1 MSTELTD
8 LSYVVMNLIG
18 RNGAGP
24 HDLVQM
30 ARRGQRLYWAG
41 AESKIYEQP
50 KRLEKLGYLTSEK
63 TPGKTRDRTH
73 YQLTDKGIRA
83 LQEWLALPSHFPRI
97 QNEAAI
103 RVQASDL
110 AEDPSVILQ
119 SLKPMRE
126 DIAELAGILDEA
138 EEREPQFPHRR
149 RQLRLLHSLGR
160 RILRAH
166 LDWIEEVEQELGP
179 RPLAAM
185 PIQHVERPTIR

>member
-50 KRLEKLGYLTSEK
+50 KRLERLGYLVSEK
-63 TPGKTRDRTH
+63 TPGKTRERTH
-73 YQLTDKGIRA
+73 YQLTEKGLVA
-83 LQEWLALPSHFPRI
+83 LREWLARPTHFPRI

-103 RVQASDL
+103 RIQASDL
-110 AEDPSVILQ
+110 ADDPSVILESFA
-119 SLKPMRE
+119 SLLDE
-126 DIAELAGILDEA
+126 IEELSAILDEA
-138 EEREPQFPHRR
+138 ERRESQFPHRR

-160 RILRAH
+160 RILQAH
-166 LDWIEEVEQELGP
+166 LDWIEEVQREFGSP
-179 RPLAAM
+179 R
-185 PIQHVERPTIR
+185 RRSRRRR